1 MWKKGGK
8 DMNGT
13 INDDTLLD
21 QQIIS
26 RLSSRYSKLQSI
38 RAWQKRDKRRKR
50 MVIGTYSMGIA
61 AMFITVFFVM
71 KPHIFSP
78 SGSIDDVVPQ
88 INLQQESFSVEP
100 MMKEPNVQ
108 IDSLQ
113 KDSILIDE

>member
-1 MWKKGGK
+1 
-8 DMNGT
+8 MNET
-13 INDDTLLD
+13 INDDTLLE
-21 QQIIS
+21 QQIVS
-26 RLSSRYSKLQSI
+26 RLEIRSSRLQDI
-38 RAWQKRDKRRKR
+38 RAWQKRDRQRKK
-50 MVIGTYSMGIA
+50 MVIGMYSVGIA
-61 AMFITVFFVM
+61 AMFITGFFVM

-78 SGSIDDVVPQ
+78 GGSIDGVVPQ